1 MNAPAEIERDWAGRA
16 TILFGFV
23 GLMWL
28 VYFIDLITGS
38 RLLPVTGI
46 IPRTSAG
53 LVGIVEAPFIHGSLG
68 HIVANTI
75 PLLILGGIIL
85 LRGIGEFLFV
95 TQMSML
101 IGGFG
106 TWIFGSSGNH
116 IGASGVVFGFIGFLL
131 FRSVYDR
138 RLSSFVLTLAVAFL
152 FGGAIA
158 HTVLPEAG
166 ISWTA
171 HAFGFLGGIVAARL
185 RYRRGQPTPIVRG
198 PSLVN

>member
-1 MNAPAEIERDWAGRA
+1 MENDRDWAGRA

-28 VYFIDLITGS
+28 VFLIDFVTGS
-38 RLLPVTGI
+38 NLLPITGI

-53 LVGIVEAPFIHGSLG
+53 LIGIVEAPFIHAGLA

-75 PLLILGGIIL
+75 PLLILGAIIL

-95 TQMSML
+95 TQVSML
-101 IGGFG
+101 VAGFG
-106 TWIFGSSGNH
+106 TWLFGSSGNH
-116 IGASGVVFGFIGFLL
+116 IGASGVVFGFLGFLL

-138 RLSSFVLTLAVAFL
+138 RISSFFLTLAVAFL
-152 FGGAIA
+152 FGGAIT

-166 ISWTA
+166 ISWTG
-171 HAFGFLGGIVAARL
+171 HAFGFVGGILAARM
-185 RYRRGQPTPIVRG
+185 RYRAAS
-198 PSLVN
+198 PSMRRPMTHA